1 LFALV
6 AWLTLED
13 MAVAGDTSDALRALD
28 HALDAPR
35 GAGVPLGN
43 WRWSV
48 RQRLVIVRDRLVTEA
63 PGSHDGWLAARGG
76 SAFRER
82 SDLLTRLAALTTA
95 VLEVHDAEDVR
106 RQLKR
111 LVVDIA
117 HHVQRVHDL
126 VYDDVEL
133 ELGGED

>member
-1 LFALV
+1 
-6 AWLTLED
+6 
-13 MAVAGDTSDALRALD
+13 MPVAGDTSDALRALD

-48 RQRLVIVRDRLVTEA
+48 RQRLVIVRDRLVAETL
-63 PGSHDGWLAARGG
+63 GSQDGWLVARGG
-76 SAFRER
+76 AAFRER
-82 SDLLTRLAALTTA
+82 NDLLIRVSVLTPA
-95 VLEVHDAEDVR
+95 ILEVHDAEQVR
-106 RQLKR
+106 LDLKR
-111 LVVDIA
+111 LVIDIG

-133 ELGGED
+133 ELGGEE

>member
-1 LFALV
+1 
-6 AWLTLED
+6 
-13 MAVAGDTSDALRALD
+13 MADAAGTSDALRALD

-48 RQRLVIVRDRLVTEA
+48 RQRLVILRDRLVTEA
-63 PGSHDGWLAARGG
+63 VGSHDGWLAARGG
-76 SAFRER
+76 AAYRER
-82 SDLLTRLAALTTA
+82 NDLLARLAALTSA
-95 VLEVHDAEDVR
+95 VLETHDAEEIR
-106 RQLKR
+106 HQLKR
-111 LVVDIA
+111 LVGDIS
-117 HHVQRVHDL
+117 HHIQRVHDL

>member
-1 LFALV
+1 
-6 AWLTLED
+6 
-13 MAVAGDTSDALRALD
+13 MSVAGDPTDALRALD

-48 RQRLVIVRDRLVTEA
+48 RQRLVIVRDRLLAERFGA
-63 PGSHDGWLAARGG
+63 QDGWLAARDG
-76 SAFRER
+76 AAYRQR
-82 SDLLTRLAALTTA
+82 ANLLTRLAAITPT
-95 VLEVHDAEDVR
+95 VLEAPDAEQVR
-106 RQLKR
+106 VELKR
-111 LVVDIA
+111 LVLDIA
-117 HHVQRVHDL
+117 HHLQRVNDL

>member
-1 LFALV
+1 
-6 AWLTLED
+6 
-13 MAVAGDTSDALRALD
+13 MAVAGEPSHALRALD

-48 RQRLVIVRDRLVTEA
+48 RQRLVVVRDRLVAETL
-63 PGSHDGWLAARGG
+63 GSQDGWLAARGG
-76 SAFRER
+76 ATLRER
-82 SDLLTRLAALTTA
+82 SDLLTRVSALTPA
-95 VLEVHDAEDVR
+95 VLEVHDAEEVR

-111 LVVDIA
+111 LVADISP
-117 HHVQRVHDL
+117 HVQRVHDL

>member
-1 LFALV
+1 
-6 AWLTLED
+6 
-13 MAVAGDTSDALRALD
+13 MAVAADTTNALRALD

-35 GAGVPLGN
+35 GGGVPLGN
-43 WRWSV
+43 WRWAV
-48 RQRLVIVRDRLVTEA
+48 RQRLVIVRDRLVAETL
-63 PGSHDGWLAARGG
+63 GSQEGWLAARGG
-76 SAFRER
+76 AAFRER
-82 SDLLTRLAALTTA
+82 NDLLSRLAALTPA
-95 VLEVHDAEDVR
+95 VLEVHDAEEVR

-111 LVVDIA
+111 LVADIA

>member
-1 LFALV
+1 
-6 AWLTLED
+6 
-13 MAVAGDTSDALRALD
+13 MPVAGDTSDALRALD

-35 GAGVPLGN
+35 GPGVPLGN

-48 RQRLVIVRDRLVTEA
+48 RQRLVIVRDRLVAETLGA
-63 PGSHDGWLAARGG
+63 QDGWLAARGG
-76 SAFRER
+76 AAYRER
-82 SDLLTRLAALTTA
+82 NDLLARLATMAPR
-95 VLEVHDAEDVR
+95 VLEAVDAERVR
-106 RQLKR
+106 VDLKR

-117 HHVQRVHDL
+117 HHLQRVHDL

>member
-1 LFALV
+1 
-6 AWLTLED
+6 

-48 RQRLVIVRDRLVTEA
+48 RQRLVIVRERLVAEA
-63 PGSHDGWLAARGG
+63 LGSHDGWLAARGG
-76 SAFRER
+76 AAYRER
-82 SDLLTRLAALTTA
+82 NDLLARLAALTPT
-95 VLEVHDAEDVR
+95 VLEATDAEKVR
-106 RQLKR
+106 VDLKR

-133 ELGGED
+133 ELGGEE

>member
-1 LFALV
+1 MVVIGETA
-6 AWLTLED
+6 
-13 MAVAGDTSDALRALD
+13 DALRALD

-48 RQRLVIVRDRLVTEA
+48 RQRLVIVRDRLVAESLGA
-63 PGSHDGWLAARGG
+63 QDGWLAARGG
-76 SAFRER
+76 AAYRER
-82 SDLLTRLAALTTA
+82 NDLLARLAALTPA
-95 VLEVHDAEDVR
+95 VLEAHDAEAVR

>member
-1 LFALV
+1 
-6 AWLTLED
+6 
-13 MAVAGDTSDALRALD
+13 MPVAGDTSAALRALD

-48 RQRLVIVRDRLVTEA
+48 RQRLVIVRDRLVAETL
-63 PGSHDGWLAARGG
+63 GSQDGWLVARGG
-76 SAFRER
+76 AAFRER
-82 SDLLTRLAALTTA
+82 NDLLARVSALTPA
-95 VLEVHDAEDVR
+95 VLEVHDAEQVR
-106 RQLKR
+106 LDLKR
-111 LVVDIA
+111 LVIDIA

-133 ELGGED
+133 ELGGET

>member
-1 LFALV
+1 
-6 AWLTLED
+6 

-48 RQRLVIVRDRLVTEA
+48 RQRLVIVRDRLVAETM
-63 PGSHDGWLAARGG
+63 GSQDGWLAARGG
-76 SAFRER
+76 AAFRER
-82 SDLLTRLAALTTA
+82 TALLARLSSATPA
-95 VLEVHDAEDVR
+95 VLEVPDAEAVR
-106 RQLKR
+106 RDLKR
-111 LVVDIA
+111 LVMDIA

>member
-1 LFALV
+1 
-6 AWLTLED
+6 
-13 MAVAGDTSDALRALD
+13 MSVAGDPTDALRALD

-48 RQRLVIVRDRLVTEA
+48 RQRLVIVRDRL
-63 PGSHDGWLAARGG
+63 LA
-76 SAFRER
+76 ER
-82 SDLLTRLAALTTA
+82 FG
-95 VLEVHDAEDVR
+95 VE
-106 RQLKR
+106 LKR
-111 LVVDIA
+111 LVLDIA
-117 HHVQRVHDL
+117 HHLQRVNDL

>member
-1 LFALV
+1 
-6 AWLTLED
+6 
-13 MAVAGDTSDALRALD
+13 MPVAGDSSDALRALD

-43 WRWSV
+43 WRWAV
-48 RQRLVIVRDRLVTEA
+48 RQRLVIVRDRLVAESLGTRG
-63 PGSHDGWLAARGG
+63 PQDGWLAARGG
-76 SAFRER
+76 AAFRER
-82 SDLLTRLAALTTA
+82 NDLLARLSALTPA
-95 VLEVHDAEDVR
+95 VLEVHDAEEVR

-117 HHVQRVHDL
+117 HHVQRVNDL

>member
-1 LFALV
+1 
-6 AWLTLED
+6 
-13 MAVAGDTSDALRALD
+13 MPVAGDTSAALRALD

-48 RQRLVIVRDRLVTEA
+48 RQRLVIVRDRLVAETL
-63 PGSHDGWLAARGG
+63 GSQDGWLVARGG
-76 SAFRER
+76 AAFRER
-82 SDLLTRLAALTTA
+82 NDLLARVSALTPA
-95 VLEVHDAEDVR
+95 VLEVHDAEQVR
-106 RQLKR
+106 LDLKR
-111 LVVDIA
+111 LVIDIA

>member
-1 LFALV
+1 
-6 AWLTLED
+6 
-13 MAVAGDTSDALRALD
+13 MPVAGDTSDALRALD

-48 RQRLVIVRDRLVTEA
+48 RQRLVIVRDRLVAETL
-63 PGSHDGWLAARGG
+63 GSQDGWLAARGG
-76 SAFRER
+76 ATYPERCLLVGRISAVMP
-82 SDLLTRLAALTTA
+82 A
-95 VLEVHDAEDVR
+95 VLEVHDAEEVR

-117 HHVQRVHDL
+117 HHEQHISNL
-126 VYDDVEL
+126 VYDDVEM
-133 ELGGED
+133 EL

>member
-1 LFALV
+1 MTA
-6 AWLTLED
+6 A
-13 MAVAGDTSDALRALD
+13 ADTSNALRALD

-48 RQRLVIVRDRLVTEA
+48 RQRLVVVRDRLVTETL
-63 PGSHDGWLAARGG
+63 GSQEGWLAARGG
-76 SAFRER
+76 AAFRER
-82 SDLLTRLAALTTA
+82 NDLLTRLSALTPA
-95 VLEVHDAEDVR
+95 VLEVHDAEEVR

-111 LVVDIA
+111 LVADIA

-126 VYDDVEL
+126 VYDDVEM

>member
-1 LFALV
+1 
-6 AWLTLED
+6 
-13 MAVAGDTSDALRALD
+13 MAAAGDTSDALRALD

-48 RQRLVIVRDRLVTEA
+48 RQRLVIVRDRLVAETL
-63 PGSHDGWLAARGG
+63 GSEDGWLVARGG
-76 SAFRER
+76 AAFRER
-82 SDLLTRLAALTTA
+82 NDLLTRVSALTPA
-95 VLEVHDAEDVR
+95 VLEVHDAEQVR
-106 RQLKR
+106 LDLKR
-111 LVVDIA
+111 LVIDIA

-133 ELGGED
+133 ELGGEE

>member
-1 LFALV
+1 
-6 AWLTLED
+6 
-13 MAVAGDTSDALRALD
+13 MAVAGDTTNALRALD

-48 RQRLVIVRDRLVTEA
+48 RQRLVIVRDRLVAETL
-63 PGSHDGWLAARGG
+63 GSHDGWLAARGG
-76 SAFRER
+76 AAFRER
-82 SDLLTRLAALTTA
+82 NDLLARVAALTPA
-95 VLEVHDAEDVR
+95 VLEVHDAEEVR

>member
-1 LFALV
+1 
-6 AWLTLED
+6 
-13 MAVAGDTSDALRALD
+13 MPVAGDTSAALRALD

-48 RQRLVIVRDRLVTEA
+48 RQRLVIVRDRLVAETL
-63 PGSHDGWLAARGG
+63 GSQDGWLVARGG
-76 SAFRER
+76 AAFRER
-82 SDLLTRLAALTTA
+82 NDLLARVSALTPA
-95 VLEVHDAEDVR
+95 VLEVHDAEQVR
-106 RQLKR
+106 LDLKR
-111 LVVDIA
+111 LVIDIA

-133 ELGGED
+133 ELGGEE